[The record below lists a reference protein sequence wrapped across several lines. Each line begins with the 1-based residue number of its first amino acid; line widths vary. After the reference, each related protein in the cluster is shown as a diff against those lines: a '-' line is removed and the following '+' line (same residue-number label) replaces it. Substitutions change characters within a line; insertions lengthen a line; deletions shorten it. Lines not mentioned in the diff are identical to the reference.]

1 MLDEMAMQLNQ
12 EKSDHKEALSDLK
25 LQHEK
30 EASVHGSAAFN
41 GFSPSVFFFVWFL
54 YMSVEF
60 LCFELSLICFHLFL
74 FVWFLVFKM
83 CKNKEKPNIFI
94 RFSESLLLLS
104 LLCIP

>member
-41 GFSPSVFFFVWFL
+41 GFYPSQFSRLLCLVSLFSVSTCLYSFFALNYCRSVF
-54 YMSVEF
+54 
-60 LCFELSLICFHLFL
+60 ICL
-74 FVWFLVFKM
+74 FVD
-83 CKNKEKPNIFI
+83 
-94 RFSESLLLLS
+94 FSF
-104 LLCIP
+104 

>member
-41 GFSPSVFFFVWFL
+41 GFYPSQFSSLFGFSTCLYSFFAL
-54 YMSVEF
+54 NY
-60 LCFELSLICFHLFL
+60 
-74 FVWFLVFKM
+74 
-83 CKNKEKPNIFI
+83 
-94 RFSESLLLLS
+94 R
-104 LLCIP
+104 

>member
-41 GFSPSVFFFVWFL
+41 CFIHQFSSLFGFSTCL
-54 YMSVEF
+54 
-60 LCFELSLICFHLFL
+60 
-74 FVWFLVFKM
+74 
-83 CKNKEKPNIFI
+83 
-94 RFSESLLLLS
+94 
-104 LLCIP
+104 